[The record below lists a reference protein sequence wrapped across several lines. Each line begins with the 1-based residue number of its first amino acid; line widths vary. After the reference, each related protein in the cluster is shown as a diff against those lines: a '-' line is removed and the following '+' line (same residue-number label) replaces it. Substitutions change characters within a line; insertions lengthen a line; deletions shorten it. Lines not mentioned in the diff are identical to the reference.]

1 MIRVL
6 RQRNFALLWTAGL
19 LSLLGDWAFYTI
31 MPVFVLDRTGSVFLA
46 GSVWAVIALPSV
58 VIGPF
63 AGVYADR
70 WDRRR
75 IMLVGNGLQALAVLV
90 LATAGTAA
98 GIWLAM
104 TVLLVNA
111 SLASILLPAENALLP
126 ALVRSEELVPANALN
141 AMNDN
146 LGRIAGPPVGALVYA
161 RLGIDAVALFNAV
174 SFLAAAL
181 LVWQVR
187 QSRREDRDVLY
198 DDRDEEGVG
207 VESFWASLRTGVRVV
222 RGRRL
227 LGVLFLI
234 FGVIAFADG
243 PLAAM
248 IPPFVDTTLGKGAE
262 GVGLLMTLR
271 GISGLL
277 GAVMIG
283 HIAPRVREARLL
295 AVSATLNG
303 LGFVAMALSGNF
315 VVVCA
320 IMLVLIGPTHIGLH
334 TTLTTVL
341 QRGTD
346 DAHRGRVF
354 ALLGALTGVLFL
366 AGTLGGSAMGAYL
379 SPVAVIAVSGSLFL
393 VAASVVLV
401 LLPPAMTTLP
411 VRERRVLSPE

>member
-1 MIRVL
+1 MISVL

-75 IMLVGNGLQALAVLV
+75 ILLVGNGLQSIAALV
-90 LATAGTAA
+90 LATGGTAV

-104 TVLLVNA
+104 VVLLLNA
-111 SLASILLPAENALLP
+111 SLAAILLPAENALLP
-126 ALVRSEELVPANALN
+126 ALVSSDELVPANALN

-174 SFLAAAL
+174 SFLAATL
-181 LVWQVR
+181 LVWQVQQVR
-187 QSRREDRDVLY
+187 REREDRDVLRY
-198 DDRDEEGVG
+198 DRGGGVG
-207 VESFWASLRTGVRVV
+207 GESFWRSLRTGVEVV
-222 RGRRL
+222 CGRRL

-248 IPPFVDTTLGKGAE
+248 IPPFADTTLGKGAE
-262 GVGLLMTLR
+262 GVGLLMTFR
-271 GISGLL
+271 GVSGLL
-277 GAVMIG
+277 GALMIG

-295 AVSATLNG
+295 AVSASLNG

-320 IMLVLIGPTHIGLH
+320 IMLVVIGPTHIGLH

-341 QRGTD
+341 QRATD

-354 ALLGALTGVLFL
+354 ALLGALTGILFL

-379 SPVAVIAVSGSLFL
+379 SPAAVIAVSGSLFL
-393 VAASVVLV
+393 VAASIVLV

-411 VRERRVLSPE
+411 GRER

>member
-1 MIRVL
+1 MIPVL

-75 IMLVGNGLQALAVLV
+75 ILLVGNGLQAIAAQI
-90 LATAGTAA
+90 LATAGPTA

-126 ALVRSEELVPANALN
+126 TLVSTDELPPANALN

-181 LVWQVR
+181 LVRQVR
-187 QSRREDRDVLY
+187 HVTREDRDVLHY
-198 DDRDEEGVG
+198 VPRTGAR
-207 VESFWASLRTGVRVV
+207 VESFWTSLRTGVRVV

-234 FGVIAFADG
+234 FGLVAFADG

-248 IPPFVDTTLGKGAE
+248 MPPFVDTTLGKGAE
-262 GVGLLMTLR
+262 GVGLLATFR
-271 GISGLL
+271 GVSGLL
-277 GAVMIG
+277 GAIIIG
-283 HIAPRVREARLL
+283 HIAPRVRETRLL
-295 AVSATLNG
+295 VVSATLNG

-334 TTLTTVL
+334 TTMTTVL

-354 ALLGALTGVLFL
+354 ALLGAVTGILFL
-366 AGTLGGSAMGAYL
+366 VGTLGGSALGAWL
-379 SPVAVIAVSGSLFL
+379 SPPAVIAGSGLLFL

-401 LLPPAMTTLP
+401 LLPPAMVTLP
-411 VRERRVLSPE
+411 GPER

>member
-58 VIGPF
+58 AIGPF

-75 IMLVGNGLQALAVLV
+75 ILLVGNGLQAIAALLLAI
-90 LATAGTAA
+90 AGTTA

-104 TVLLVNA
+104 AVMLVNA
-111 SLASILLPAENALLP
+111 SLAAILSPAENALLP
-126 ALVRSEELVPANALN
+126 TLVSSDDLPPANALN

-161 RLGIDAVALFNAV
+161 RLGIDAVALFNAM

-181 LVWQVR
+181 LVRQVR
-187 QSRREDRDVLY
+187 REREDRDVLHY
-198 DDRDEEGVG
+198 DRGDEAYI
-207 VESFWASLRTGVRVV
+207 ESFWTSLRTGVRVV
-222 RGRRL
+222 RRRRL
-227 LGVLFLI
+227 LVVLFLI

-248 IPPFVDTTLGKGAE
+248 IPPFVDSTLGEGAE
-262 GVGLLMTLR
+262 GVGLLMTFR

-277 GAVMIG
+277 GAVLIG
-283 HIAPRVREARLL
+283 HIAPRVREDRLL
-295 AVSATLNG
+295 AVSASLNG

-346 DAHRGRVF
+346 DGHRGRVF
-354 ALLGALTGVLFL
+354 ALLGALTGILFL
-366 AGTLGGSAMGAYL
+366 AGTLGGSALGAYR
-379 SPVAVIAVSGSLFL
+379 SPAVAIAVSGSLFL
-393 VAASVVLV
+393 VAAAIILL
-401 LLPPAMTTLP
+401 LLPAAMTTSTGP
-411 VRERRVLSPE
+411 QRHG

>member
-1 MIRVL
+1 
-6 RQRNFALLWTAGL
+6 
-19 LSLLGDWAFYTI
+19 
-31 MPVFVLDRTGSVFLA
+31 
-46 GSVWAVIALPSV
+46 LPT
-58 VIGPF
+58 
-63 AGVYADR
+63 
-70 WDRRR
+70 
-75 IMLVGNGLQALAVLV
+75 LVS
-90 LATAGTAA
+90 THE
-98 GIWLAM
+98 
-104 TVLLVNA
+104 
-111 SLASILLPAENALLP
+111 LP
-126 ALVRSEELVPANALN
+126 PANALN

-161 RLGIDAVALFNAV
+161 RFGIDAVALIDAV

-181 LVWQVR
+181 LVWQVQQVR
-187 QSRREDRDVLY
+187 REREDRDVLPDHC
-198 DDRDEEGVG
+198 DDEAYI
-207 VESFWASLRTGVRVV
+207 ESFWASLRTGVRVV
-222 RGRRL
+222 RGRHL

-262 GVGLLMTLR
+262 GVGLLMTFR
-271 GISGLL
+271 GVSGLL

-295 AVSATLNG
+295 AVSAALNG

-346 DAHRGRVF
+346 DSHRGRVF

-379 SPVAVIAVSGSLFL
+379 SPAAVIAVSGSLFL
-393 VAASVVLV
+393 VAALVVLV
-401 LLPPAMTTLP
+401 MLPPVMTTLRGP
-411 VRERRVLSPE
+411 ER